1 MATIRAAADG
11 TILQVLDTPALEAQH
26 PNAPEGTTQTVQFDE
41 DTNAAALDGLRTDWN
56 THRVVG
62 GVLQRNGQNVAIA
75 AAGPGAI
82 GRMQLTQLK
91 DDLDQYIARLAEI
104 RTQMDAVEAATISN
118 VAQATTAIKT
128 TAAAV
133 DDLALGMR
141 RLVRAVWWLARHT
154 GA

>member
-1 MATIRAAADG
+1 
-11 TILQVLDTPALEAQH
+11 
-26 PNAPEGTTQTVQFDE
+26 
-41 DTNAAALDGLRTDWN
+41 
-56 THRVVG
+56 
-62 GVLQRNGQNVAIA
+62 
-75 AAGPGAI
+75 
-82 GRMQLTQLK
+82 MQLTQLK
-91 DDLDQYIARLAEI
+91 DELEQYVTRLTEI

-118 VAQATTAIKT
+118 LAQGVTAIKT